1 MAKMRVANGETASAS
16 ARAAMSAAHTGLRHS
31 EATRARIGQAN
42 RKKYELGPAPEL
54 DDIVDADMSRSDLV
68 FVLQNLHFRERDGL
82 GTLKLDRGV
91 RDFLIAALQ
100 RNHTC

>member
-1 MAKMRVANGETASAS
+1 
-16 ARAAMSAAHTGLRHS
+16 
-31 EATRARIGQAN
+31 
-42 RKKYELGPAPEL
+42 
-54 DDIVDADMSRSDLV
+54 
-68 FVLQNLHFRERDGL
+68 LHFRERDSL